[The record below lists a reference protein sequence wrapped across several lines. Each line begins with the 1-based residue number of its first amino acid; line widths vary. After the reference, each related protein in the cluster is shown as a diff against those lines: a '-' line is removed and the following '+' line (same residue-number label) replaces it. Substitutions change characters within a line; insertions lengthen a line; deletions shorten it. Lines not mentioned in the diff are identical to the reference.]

1 MKTTLI
7 KTTAKVLFL
16 SFTYQLFFPNYA
28 LALTSGPSTPEVQ
41 SFEPVG
47 TTDMVDMFSGDFTY
61 NIPLM
66 DVEGFPINI
75 SYHAGV
81 GIEQEASW
89 VGLGWNINPGEIN
102 RSVRGL
108 PDDYNGETVEKTLN
122 INEETDWR
130 IAVGANVSAELF
142 GFNPNQY
149 GINLSI
155 GVGNYIAFNN
165 YKGVS
170 VGVNAG
176 VTVSTPVASAG
187 VDIGLGSQSGADID
201 VNAGLSIPMTI
212 TEDVGA
218 GIGISGG
225 TGFNSRTGLKD
236 LSFGI
241 NASASQSYKRERFN
255 EKTNKVERKY
265 HSQSIAGASFG
276 SSIPIGLQNYVPV
289 ITNESVQKTFQFQT
303 RFGGEIFYAFPNV
316 HLSIMKSTLKYGQDG
331 SRQAYGYLYSEN
343 APKEGIMDFSRD
355 NDGYYNNTLK
365 NLPLSSMTY
374 DVYSISGQGTG
385 GMFRPYRNDIG
396 TVFDP
401 FVNPPKS
408 TSFDVKIEA
417 GLGNLFELGTDLT
430 FYDNENKSGPWKML
444 PFRAK
449 DTGSLYEKVYF
460 KQAGELTYNNQQL
473 TTSLFN
479 EKALYLGENE
489 NTLYTKGRAG
499 AGSMPG
505 KFGNSYVYT
514 GSATDRTTRANLLSF
529 ITSAEADVNDVAQHK
544 KIISFSDGVS
554 QPFSNPAV
562 TEENRY
568 GTNANQA
575 KAHHLTEF
583 TQTLP
588 DGRRY
593 IYGIPALN
601 HVTREVSFNVSSG
614 NANLANGLVKID
626 NGDDTKN
633 NSKGKE
639 NFYSHT
645 GKPAYAYSYLLT
657 SVLSKDYVDVL
668 GDGPTDDDLGS
679 FTKINYTRAH
689 DDYRWRAPYN
699 SDSAQYN
706 PGFWSDGDDDKGSY
720 IAGSKQ
726 IWHIRSIE
734 TKNYVA
740 EFYTSEREDG
750 KGVTAAILPS
760 GSTVDVGGMYAG
772 SSSENQR
779 SYKLDSIKLYN
790 KHDRYI
796 NESGNSAVP
805 IKTVIFRYSYR
816 LCKGIPNSFSPN
828 SNEANTYDGGKLT
841 LERIY
846 IKYGSSNKN
855 LLSPYVFSYNGLNPQ
870 YNFALKDRWGN
881 YQPLFSGLGSFEYP
895 YVNQDGS
902 ADANVGA
909 WSLTDI
915 KLPSGGKIHVEYES
929 DDYSY
934 VQNKRSMQMFKV
946 EGVGNTANFE
956 QKANLY
962 ESVSKVNNYVYFKR
976 RIDRENSA
984 LSMKDNYL
992 ENTNTLYY
1000 SFNLD
1005 ITGKGKYEHIKGYAE
1020 IEEVGICSNDN
1031 NYGYVRLKRERPG
1044 SNSNH
1049 LLHPATIYGL
1059 NIGRHYLPHIIYP
1072 GYSGGGGAIQ
1082 ILQGLKASATELL
1095 TIAKNPIVRFV
1106 EKDKKARSIITSKSW
1121 VRLNVPGLT
1130 KDGGGLRVKE
1140 LTLNDNWSVLAGGA
1154 DASYGK
1160 TYDYTEWDSKWDK
1173 NVSTGVASYEPMI
1186 GGDENPFK
1194 APVPY
1199 TGSAGRLLPAIKF
1212 FQEEPFGESFFPPPV
1227 VGYSK
1232 ITVRSIHIGNARSA
1246 QSEEEHTFYTAK
1258 EFPIEVDYTEKDA
1271 PSPVKTKTLRK
1282 KYEEVKAMQGYVLKF
1297 NDMHGKPKETSYYI
1311 IHTDGSNVK
1320 REKVSGMTYKYQID
1334 SKGKLD
1340 NQVNAVVRTRG
1351 TAGGYTVQ
1359 PIRLGEEMDFTIDS
1373 RERDIRAYRRNVDIN
1388 VNVVLFVFVPIP
1400 IPTAFF
1406 PDKEE
1411 KTIFRSMVSTK
1422 IIQKYGILNSIETY
1436 DHGAK
1441 IKTENLLYDSETG
1454 AVLLTRTNNEYSSG
1468 SQFKGNYNLNIPAYW
1483 AYEGMQPA
1491 YTNIGYEEKADSL
1504 VIERH
1509 QLYDSYYG
1517 RLFLNRDRFTPGD
1530 ELLLTYTENSVTHK
1544 VKAWVV
1550 DDEDNWK
1557 AHNPVNNTPS
1567 IQPFLPPGFYCYSYY
1582 EPYPRN
1588 RVQCDTVDSVD
1599 YVQTQP
1605 FRQVVLRAL
1614 KDANGNVLWPGGLTT
1629 GSKVNDVFVKVLRSG
1644 RRNNLD
1650 QHVQSATLTSNPY
1663 TTSVS
1668 GLIDANAAYGKVLNL
1683 SVTEFSDV
1691 AAPYSSDYGDSQ
1703 LITYGVYNPYIYP
1716 VSVTDKDMKIMNRYV
1731 LGHKGNYRPVKSYAY
1746 NANRDYSQGNI
1757 SEDGTYSISGN
1768 EFWSYLVANRTVID
1782 GIVPDNTSKW
1792 IAQSKILKYD
1802 VFSNAIEEVD
1812 ATGKYSSAQYGY
1824 NKSLPVAV
1832 GSNVRQKGFC
1842 FEGFE
1847 DYNIMVPK
1855 YLRGLYQGSYYYFT
1869 PFAKAF
1875 NSVQSTVT
1883 RYKQDYVRLNLT
1895 ASSGNTITSSESHTG
1910 TYSLYCSNNQDFD
1923 INVRSISPEIK
1934 DAGYNSPTPWVNTKN
1949 FSLDGARK
1957 YIVSLWL
1964 KATSGSAATV
1974 ASNTK
1979 MILGGN
1985 QYPFQLKTGN
1995 IDGWYKAECEIN
2007 MAGVWTGVAIRLPA
2021 GAYFDDIRFVPI
2033 DATVKSF
2040 VYDPASFKLIA
2051 EQDEN
2056 NFSTFYEY
2064 DQQGLLIRVKKETEQ
2079 GIVTISESRRSN
2091 QKK

>member
-1 MKTTLI
+1 MKKTLI
-7 KTTAKVLFL
+7 KATAKVLFL
-16 SFTYQLFFPNYA
+16 SLAYQLFLPNYVY
-28 LALTSGPSTPEVQ
+28 ALTAGPTTPEVQ
-41 SFEPVG
+41 SFEPIG
-47 TTDMVDMFSGDFTY
+47 TTDMVDMFTGDFTY

-75 SYHAGV
+75 SYHAGS

-108 PDDYNGETVEKTLN
+108 PDDFNGETIEKKLN

-130 IAVGANVSAELF
+130 FSLGASVSAELF

-149 GINLSI
+149 GLNLSI
-155 GVGNYIAFNN
+155 GVGNYVAFNN

-187 VDIGLGSQSGADID
+187 VDMGIGSQAGADID
-201 VNAGLSIPMTI
+201 VNAGLSISQSLTQ
-212 TEDVGA
+212 DVGA
-218 GIGISGG
+218 GIGVSGG

-241 NASASQSYKRERFN
+241 SASASQSYTRQR
-255 EKTNKVERKY
+255 TNKNGDIEKKS

-276 SSIPIGLQNYVPV
+276 STIPIGLQNYVPV

-303 RFGGEIFYAFPNV
+303 RFGGEIFYAFPNA
-316 HLSIMKSTLKYGQDG
+316 HLSIMKSTLKYGEDG
-331 SRQAYGYLYSEN
+331 SRPGYGYLYSEN
-343 APKEGIMDFSRD
+343 APKEGIMDFSREK
-355 NDGYYNNTLK
+355 DGYYNNTLK

-385 GMFRPYRNDIG
+385 GMFRPFRNDIG

-408 TSFDVKIEA
+408 TSFDVKLEA

-444 PFRAK
+444 PFRSE
-449 DTGSLYEKVYF
+449 DTGSFYEKVYF
-460 KQAGELTYNNQQL
+460 KQAGELTYNNQQQ
-473 TTSLFN
+473 TSNLFN
-479 EKALYLGENE
+479 DKPLYVGENE
-489 NTLYTKGRAG
+489 TSLYTKGRAG

-514 GSATDRTTRANLLSF
+514 GSEADRTTRANMLSY
-529 ITSAEADVNDVAQHK
+529 ITAGEADVDDVAQHK
-544 KIISFSDGVS
+544 KIVSFSDGVS
-554 QPFSNPAV
+554 QPFSNPV
-562 TEENRY
+562 VNEDDRY
-568 GTNANQA
+568 GSDANDA
-575 KAHHLTEF
+575 KGHHLSEF

-593 IYGIPALN
+593 IYGTPALN

-614 NANLANGLVKID
+614 NANISNGLVKID

-645 GKPAYAYSYLLT
+645 GTPAYAYSYLLT

-679 FTKINYTRAH
+679 FTKINYTKMH
-689 DDYRWRAPYN
+689 DDYRWRAPY
-699 SDSAQYN
+699 SIDSAQYN
-706 PGFWSDGDDDKGSY
+706 PGFWSDNDDDKGSY

-740 EFYTSEREDG
+740 EFYVSNREDG
-750 KGVTAAILPS
+750 KGVTGAILPS
-760 GSTVDVGGMYAG
+760 GSSVDVGGLYAG

-805 IKTVIFRYSYR
+805 IKTVVFRYSYR

-846 IKYGSSNKN
+846 IKYGNSNKN
-855 LLSPYVFSYNGLNPQ
+855 LLSPYVFSYNGANPQ
-870 YNFALKDRWGN
+870 YKFASKDRWGN
-881 YQPLFSGLGSFEYP
+881 YQPASGALGSFEYP
-895 YVNQDGS
+895 YVRQDGS
-902 ADANVGA
+902 ADANVSA

-915 KLPSGGKIHVEYES
+915 KLPSGGKIHVDYES

-934 VQNKRSMQMFKV
+934 VQNKRSMQMFMV
-946 EGVGNTANFE
+946 EGVGNTANYE
-956 QKANLY
+956 QKNKLY
-962 ESVSKVNNYVYFKR
+962 ESVDNVNNYVYFKR
-976 RIDRENSA
+976 RLDRENSSR
-984 LSMKDNYL
+984 SMKDNYL

-1005 ITGKGKYEHIKGYAE
+1005 ISGKGKYEHIKGYAE
-1020 IEEVGICSNDN
+1020 IEEVGICPNDSD
-1031 NYGYVRLKRERPG
+1031 YGYVRLKKERPG
-1044 SNSNH
+1044 NNSNR
-1049 LLHPATIYGL
+1049 LLHPATIYGI

-1072 GYSGGGGAIQ
+1072 GYSGGGGPIQ
-1082 ILQGLKASATELL
+1082 ILHGLKAAATELM

-1106 EKDKKARSIITSKSW
+1106 EKDKKARNINIAKSW

-1130 KDGGGLRVKE
+1130 KEGGGLRVKE
-1140 LTLNDNWSVLAGGA
+1140 LTLNDNWSSLVGGA
-1154 DASYGK
+1154 DANYGK
-1160 TYDYTEWDSKWDK
+1160 AYDYTEWDDNWGKY
-1173 NVSTGVASYEPMI
+1173 VSTGVASYEPMI

-1194 APVPY
+1194 VPVPY
-1199 TGSAGRLLPAIKF
+1199 TSSAGRLLPAIKF

-1232 ITVRSIHIGNARSA
+1232 VTVKSIHIDDARSA

-1258 EFPIEVDYTEKDA
+1258 EFPIEIDYTEKDA

-1282 KYEEVKAMQGYVLKF
+1282 KYEEVKVMQGYALKF
-1297 NDMHGKPKETSYYI
+1297 NDMHGKPKGTSYYI
-1311 IHTDGSNVK
+1311 LNTDGSNVK
-1320 REKVSGMTYKYQID
+1320 RERVSGMTYKYQID
-1334 SKGKLD
+1334 NKGKLD
-1340 NQVNAVVRTRG
+1340 NNVNAVVRTRG
-1351 TAGGYTVQ
+1351 TNSGYAVQ
-1359 PIRLGEEMDFTIDS
+1359 SVKLGEEMDFTIDS
-1373 RERDIRAYRRNVDIN
+1373 RERDIRSFRRNVDIN

-1454 AVLLTRTNNEYSSG
+1454 AVLLTKTNNEYSSG
-1468 SQFKGNYNLNIPAYW
+1468 NQFKGNYNLNIPAYW

-1504 VIERH
+1504 VIETH

-1517 RLFLNRDRFTPGD
+1517 RLFVNRDRFTPGD
-1530 ELLLTYTENSVTHK
+1530 ELLLTYTIDNTTHK

-1550 DDEDNWK
+1550 DDEDEWK
-1557 AHNPVNNTPS
+1557 DNNPLQGNFVIS
-1567 IQPFLPPGFYCYSYY
+1567 PGPHCNSYY

-1588 RVQCDTVDSVD
+1588 RVQCDTSDPVD
-1599 YVQTQP
+1599 YVQAEP

-1614 KDANGNVLWPGGLTT
+1614 KDANDNVLWPGALTT
-1629 GSKVNDVFVKVLRSG
+1629 GSSVSDVYVKVLRSG

-1650 QHVQSATLTSNPY
+1650 QHVQSSTLTSNPY
-1663 TTSVS
+1663 TTNISD
-1668 GLIDANAAYGKVLNL
+1668 LIATGTAYGKVLNL
-1683 SVTEFSDV
+1683 SVNEFSDK
-1691 AAPYSSDYGDSQ
+1691 AAPFSSDSGDYY
-1703 LITYGVYNPYIYP
+1703 LTNKGVYNPYIYP
-1716 VSVTDKDMKIMNRYV
+1716 VSITDKDMKILNRYV
-1731 LGHKGNYRPVKSYAY
+1731 VGHKGNYRPVKSYSY
-1746 NANRDYSQGNI
+1746 KTDRDYSQNNI
-1757 SEDGTYSISGN
+1757 SEDGTYSISGDA
-1768 EFWSYLVANRTVID
+1768 FWTYSQAGRTIMS
-1782 GIVPDNTSKW
+1782 GIQPDEESSW
-1792 IAQSKILKYD
+1792 IAQSEVLKYD

-1812 ATGKYSSAQYGY
+1812 ALGKYSSAQYGY

-1832 GSNVRQKGFC
+1832 ASNVRQKAFC

-1847 DYNIMVPK
+1847 DYDMMVPK
-1855 YLRGLYQGSYYYFT
+1855 YLRALYQGSYYYFT
-1869 PFAKAF
+1869 PFANSF
-1875 NSVQSTVT
+1875 NSVQSSLT
-1883 RYKQDYVRLNLT
+1883 RYNQDYVRLNLT
-1895 ASSGNTITSSESHTG
+1895 ASSGNAITSNESHSG
-1910 TYSLYCSNNQDFD
+1910 LYSLQCNYSQDFN
-1923 INVRSISPEIK
+1923 IGVRSIVPEAK
-1934 DAGYNSPTPWVNTKN
+1934 DAGYLSPTEWRNTKN
-1949 FSLDGARK
+1949 FSFDGYRK

-1964 KATSGSAATV
+1964 KPTSGSASTIA
-1974 ASNTK
+1974 ANTK
-1979 MILGGN
+1979 MVLGAN
-1985 QYPFQLKTGN
+1985 EYPFQLKTGN
-1995 IDGWYKAECEIN
+1995 IDGWYKAECEVD
-2007 MAGVWTGVAIRLPA
+2007 MSAWSGVAIRLPA
-2021 GAYFDDIRFVPI
+2021 GAYFDDVRFVPI
-2033 DATVKSF
+2033 DASMKSF
-2040 VYDPASFKLIA
+2040 VYNPVSFKLIA
-2051 EQDEN
+2051 EQDDN

-2064 DQQGLLIRVKKETEQ
+2064 DQEGQLIRVKKETER
-2079 GIVTISESRRSN
+2079 GIVTVSESRRSN
-2091 QKK
+2091 HKN